1 MQAKEGGGEMG
12 CAIGRQMILLLRLGG
27 EEVTLQSQLRSSLDQ
42 TLCRVNAALRSSGRS
57 RFWGYAVSLMHHR
70 ANKAGAEPAA
80 PRAVTSEGTPQ
91 GPYRVSWP
99 SLDGHACTRGSC
111 LLVRVELWG
120 EAAGAADLTFTT
132 AALEEILL
140 KAGLHLVVMG
150 SRSEATGL
158 SMAVS
163 TPRPCVPIWA
173 STYIFRSQP
182 CHLKAMFCLP
192 GPTGIKTKLYLLFSW
207 QLPQFVWFGYM
218 HWLVGNTKG
227 QLHQLC
233 GWDLMKLFHIVL

>member
-80 PRAVTSEGTPQ
+80 PRAVTSEGTLQ

-120 EAAGAADLTFTT
+120 WSSWCCGSDIYHSSIGGDSAEGWTT
-132 AALEEILL
+132 SGSHGVPQRGYRIEYGCQHSQALRPHLSQH
-140 KAGLHLVVMG
+140 LH
-150 SRSEATGL
+150 
-158 SMAVS
+158 
-163 TPRPCVPIWA
+163 
-173 STYIFRSQP
+173 F
-182 CHLKAMFCLP
+182 
-192 GPTGIKTKLYLLFSW
+192 
-207 QLPQFVWFGYM
+207 
-218 HWLVGNTKG
+218 
-227 QLHQLC
+227 
-233 GWDLMKLFHIVL
+233 